1 MPPKG
6 VGAGYKIERGG
17 STWGIDL
24 QGARALNRAL
34 KALAETDAPF
44 LRQALE
50 ESGELLR
57 NAAARR
63 WPGRSGGRV
72 RFAGVRGGKGHTL
85 RAVVAMDHPGARSME
100 FGRFNYYRG
109 FRGRAV
115 KATGQKFAV
124 GTGRGQRPRPFLGIV
139 DGDAAIAEV
148 QDEVGAKL
156 GAAIDLEWERIGAGG
171 D

>member
-1 MPPKG
+1 MPAG
-6 VGAGYKIERGG
+6 VGSGYKVVRGG
-17 STWGIDL
+17 STWGIEL
-24 QGARALNRAL
+24 NGARQLNRAL
-34 KALAETDAPF
+34 KALGETDAPF
-44 LRQALE
+44 LREALE

-57 NAAARR
+57 KAAARR
-63 WPGRSGGRV
+63 WPGSSGGRV

-115 KATGQKFAV
+115 KATGQRFAV
-124 GTGRGQRPRPFLGIV
+124 PAGRGQKPRPFLGIV
-139 DGDAAIAEV
+139 HGDAAIAEV
-148 QDEVGAKL
+148 KEDVGRLL
-156 GAAIDLEWERIGAGG
+156 GAAINAEWERIGAEG